1 MSKTD
6 APVRAREETSLARR
20 GSVLLYRNTRLAL
33 GLVLSP
39 PLLWLI
45 LVYIASLAALLVTA
59 FWTVNSFTGD
69 VVFEFSFDNFAKI
82 VTQAT
87 YQTVTLRTIALAIA
101 VTLIDVAIAIP
112 LAYFMAKVASPGWQ
126 RFLLISVSLPLWA
139 SYLVK
144 AYAWRSVLSEGGILN
159 WILNP
164 LGIPSIGY
172 GIEGTLLTLSYLW
185 LPFVVIPIY
194 AAFSRVPNS
203 LLEASSDLGAKGWTT
218 FRSVAL
224 PLVVPGI
231 IAGSIFSFSL
241 TLGDY
246 IAVKIVGGAT
256 QTLGTLIYSNVG
268 TANNLPLAAA
278 IAFIPLIAIF
288 GYLAAVR
295 RTGALE
301 NL

>member
-1 MSKTD
+1 MEK
-6 APVRAREETSLARR
+6 SLARQ
-20 GSVLLYRNTRLAL
+20 GSVALYRNTRLAL

-39 PLLWLI
+39 PLLWLF

-59 FWTVNSFTGD
+59 FWTVDSFTGN
-69 VVFEFSFDNFAKI
+69 VVFEFSLDNFGKI
-82 VTQAT
+82 LTQAT
-87 YQTVTLRTIALAIA
+87 YQAVTLRTVAMAIA
-101 VTLIDVAIAIP
+101 VTVIDVAIAIP
-112 LAYFMAKVASPGWQ
+112 LAYFMAKVVSPSWQ
-126 RFLLISVSLPLWA
+126 RFLLVSVSLPLWA

-144 AYAWRSVLSEGGILN
+144 AYAWRSVLSEGGVLE
-159 WILNP
+159 WM
-164 LGIPSIGY
+164 LGPFGVPSVGY
-172 GIEGTLLTLSYLW
+172 GLEGTVLTLSYLW

-194 AAFSRVPNS
+194 SAFSRVPNS
-203 LLEASSDLGAKGWTT
+203 LLEASADLGGKAWRT

-278 IAFIPLIAIF
+278 IAFIPLLAIF
-288 GYLAAVR
+288 AYLAAVR

>member
-1 MSKTD
+1 MKAAE
-6 APVRAREETSLARR
+6 APVRARDHTSLARR

-39 PLLWLI
+39 PLLWLL

-59 FWTVNSFTGD
+59 FWTVNSFTGNI
-69 VVFEFSFDNFAKI
+69 VFEFSFDNFSKI
-82 VTQAT
+82 LSQAT
-87 YQTVTLRTIALAIA
+87 YQAVTFRTVALAIG
-101 VTLIDVAIAIP
+101 VTVIDVAIAVP
-112 LAYFMAKVASPGWQ
+112 LAYFMAKVVSPGWQ
-126 RFLLISVSLPLWA
+126 RFLLVSVSLPLWA

-144 AYAWRSVLSEGGILN
+144 AYAWRSVLSEGGVLD

-164 LGIPSIGY
+164 FGIPSIGY
-172 GIEGTLLTLSYLW
+172 GLEGTLITLSYLW

-278 IAFIPLIAIF
+278 IAFIPLLAIF
-288 GYLAAVR
+288 AYLAAVR